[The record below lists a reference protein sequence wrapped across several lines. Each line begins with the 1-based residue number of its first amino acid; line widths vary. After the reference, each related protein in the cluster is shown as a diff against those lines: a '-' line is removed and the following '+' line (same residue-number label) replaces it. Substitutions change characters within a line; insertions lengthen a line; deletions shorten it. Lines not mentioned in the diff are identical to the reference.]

1 MRWSVLPGWTL
12 LLGLAAAA
20 PARPETPPRGVLL
33 ITLDTTRADKLGCYG
48 GKGRLTPSLDALAAG
63 ATLFEHA
70 QAPAPQT
77 VPSHVT
83 ILSGW
88 DPDRHGVR
96 KNLETL
102 LPPAVPLLQ
111 EAFQRRGYATG
122 AFVSS
127 MVLLPRFGL
136 GRGFDAYDAAF
147 YDPRRPEVNERRAAD
162 TLSPAAEWI
171 LARKGPWFCWVHLY
185 DPHYPYVPPEPFAG
199 RHRQAPYDGE
209 VAYMDACLGEFLGRL
224 GRAGV
229 LGEALVAVCGDH
241 GESLGEHGEDTHS
254 IFVYDATTR
263 IPLLLKLP
271 GQTQGHRIAADVG
284 LVDLAPTLRE
294 LCGLEGAETDG
305 VSLVP
310 LIAGAA
316 GWRRKPVYIESLEPL
331 YSYGWAPLYAQVD
344 DRRKFIL
351 APRSELYDLAGD
363 PGERVN
369 LLAKEPTAAKRMRET
384 LAARLAAARTLSG
397 GRLSLEAEELKSLQS
412 LGYLSGT
419 AGAAAATY
427 KDPKEGAPLLRRHME
442 AVQLFQQG
450 RKVEAAALFETILK
464 RDPRNPLVC
473 FYLGRC
479 YEETDRDRSIAFL
492 RKAVQ
497 LRRDFPQACAEL
509 LMALLEKNR
518 AAEAWQLGQAA
529 LRETTDPEGEVRG
542 QTAWA
547 GLAAGRPEAEVL
559 SVLDGAAGPAGTNP
573 SLLKARAVLVLRRGD
588 RDGALTRLEAVAGVV
603 PPGELAALDSEPAFA
618 PLRED
623 PRFWKI
629 VLKARR
635 DSQGR

>member
-1 MRWSVLPGWTL
+1 
-12 LLGLAAAA
+12 
-20 PARPETPPRGVLL
+20 
-33 ITLDTTRADKLGCYG
+33 
-48 GKGRLTPSLDALAAG
+48 
-63 ATLFEHA
+63 
-70 QAPAPQT
+70 
-77 VPSHVT
+77 
-83 ILSGW
+83 
-88 DPDRHGVR
+88 
-96 KNLETL
+96 
-102 LPPAVPLLQ
+102 
-111 EAFQRRGYATG
+111 
-122 AFVSS
+122 
-127 MVLLPRFGL
+127 
-136 GRGFDAYDAAF
+136 
-147 YDPRRPEVNERRAAD
+147 
-162 TLSPAAEWI
+162 
-171 LARKGPWFCWVHLY
+171 
-185 DPHYPYVPPEPFAG
+185 
-199 RHRQAPYDGE
+199 
-209 VAYMDACLGEFLGRL
+209 
-224 GRAGV
+224 
-229 LGEALVAVCGDH
+229 
-241 GESLGEHGEDTHS
+241 
-254 IFVYDATTR
+254 
-263 IPLLLKLP
+263 
-271 GQTQGHRIAADVG
+271 
-284 LVDLAPTLRE
+284 
-294 LCGLEGAETDG
+294 
-305 VSLVP
+305 
-310 LIAGAA
+310 
-316 GWRRKPVYIESLEPL
+316 
-331 YSYGWAPLYAQVD
+331 
-344 DRRKFIL
+344 
-351 APRSELYDLAGD
+351 
-363 PGERVN
+363 
-369 LLAKEPTAAKRMRET
+369 
-384 LAARLAAARTLSG
+384 
-397 GRLSLEAEELKSLQS
+397 
-412 LGYLSGT
+412 
-419 AGAAAATY
+419 
-427 KDPKEGAPLLRRHME
+427 ME

-588 RDGALTRLEAVAGVV
+588 RDGALTRLEAMAGVV